1 MLKDYVDEFVISES
15 NRTHSGSPIKYE
27 LKKTIKKLGLPIEK
41 IKIIELDIPDNK
53 DLVIERID
61 HLNCSFDYKE
71 SDNQTNL
78 KSLRARVIER
88 MQKDALLKV
97 LNDYDD
103 KTIFIHSDSDEI
115 IRPDSI
121 EFIVNTVIANSN
133 VLIKIPLVLLDGRAD
148 LRRYVKSTDKPTP
161 WNGGMFVCIKD
172 HLKNNTPTELRSC
185 NNSKYQVTYITHNN
199 ETIEDMGWHFSW
211 MGNNDLRQIKRKAM
225 SHHDDFFPTTIFN
238 AKYSSD
244 EANDFFDNYIISEG
258 NISSSGEKDSV
269 LKKYP
274 LENLPKEVFTLSR
287 VLSFLLPGL
296 DKSEILK
303 SAYSN
308 RCSVHGE
315 INEHLSTLSE
325 LAFSCKHVTE
335 MGVNTGNSTLAFLNS
350 DVILRSYDL
359 YINDNVS
366 RFFDIAKQE
375 NKDVKYI
382 QGDTRIINIEKTDL
396 LFIDTLHTYDQ
407 LKIELNRHCNK
418 VRKYIVFHDTQ
429 TFGTIGEDGG
439 LGLLP
444 AILDFIIEHVV
455 LRQSLQQLA
464 HVPLGLGGAI
474 AHRFVPRPQHHH
486 TVDRREAGRYRAVGR
501 FVRLPL
507 QCEYPG
513 FRGGKERV
521 VLRVVQHIGQGGV
534 QEFELRQYFLHFAQ
548 VPAFFQPLV
557 LHPRD
562 HAGIPAAHF
571 LACIL
576 VGLHRGYQ
584 HLFQLL
590 QVEVVRTHHI
600 LDVPHADDVAGDVVP
615 FLIVEQAH
623 PIYFLVPLLAR
634 YFALSPA
641 TISWVMFRSL
651 LPTQIC
657 PPFCT
662 LKM

>member
-1 MLKDYVDEFVISES
+1 MYNGHKIVDYFPFFGPTGKELLELRINMLKDYVDEFVISES

-27 LKKTIKKLGLPIEK
+27 LKETIEKLGLPIEK
-41 IKIIELDIPDNK
+41 IKIIELDIPDNE
-53 DLVIERID
+53 DLVIEKID

-115 IRPDSI
+115 IRPNSI
-121 EFIVNTVIANSN
+121 EFIVNTVIANPN

-287 VLSFLLPGL
+287 VLPFLLPGL

-303 SAYSN
+303 SVYLN

-325 LAFSCKHVTE
+325 LASSCKHVTE

-418 VRKYIVFHDTQ
+418 VKKYIVFHDTQ

-439 LGLLP
+439 IGLLP
-444 AILDFIIEHVV
+444 AVLEFVIEHPEWAFKKHYINNNG
-455 LRQSLQQLA
+455 LTILQR
-464 HVPLGLGGAI
+464 VRDYVAI
-474 AHRFVPRPQHHH
+474 DKSDLSKTLDKYVNNESDPN
-486 TVDRREAGRYRAVGR
+486 
-501 FVRLPL
+501 
-507 QCEYPG
+507 
-513 FRGGKERV
+513 
-521 VLRVVQHIGQGGV
+521 IN
-534 QEFELRQYFLHFAQ
+534 FELGEEYEKEGHYA
-548 VPAFFQPLV
+548 P
-557 LHPRD
+557 
-562 HAGIPAAHF
+562 
-571 LACIL
+571 
-576 VGLHRGYQ
+576 
-584 HLFQLL
+584 
-590 QVEVVRTHHI
+590 
-600 LDVPHADDVAGDVVP
+600 
-615 FLIVEQAH
+615 
-623 PIYFLVPLLAR
+623 
-634 YFALSPA
+634 ALSFYLRAAEYSDSPSFQYNA
-641 TISWVMFRSL
+641 LLSVAKCINELGNRNHHLKGVYLRAISL
-651 LPTQIC
+651 LPDRPDAYLYLAKLYESTKEWIEC
-657 PPFCT
+657 YNIAKIGVYFCNDESNKINKDSFKEVLSNSSYHIGLYKESNL
-662 LKM
+662 LKNAN